1 VIPFPAVAAREFI
14 DAGAPEPVAVF
25 REWLAEAEK
34 TEPSDANAVALATA
48 TTEGVPSVRMVL
60 MKGVDAR
67 GFAFFTSAQS
77 RKGTELQENPLAAM
91 CFHWKS
97 QRRQV
102 RVEGV
107 VSELPAAEVDEYFHS
122 RARGSQLGA
131 AASEQ
136 SRPLESREQLETIV
150 RTLAKEFPA
159 EIPRPDYWRGYVL
172 RPQRIEFWQH
182 GDDRLHDRMLFEREA
197 DGWRVTRLFP

>member
-1 VIPFPAVAAREFI
+1 VIPSPVSTAREFI
-14 DAGAPEPVAVF
+14 DVDSSDPIAVF

-34 TEPSDANAVALATA
+34 TEPNDPNALALATA
-48 TTEGVPSVRMVL
+48 TAEGMPSVRMVL
-60 MKGVDAR
+60 MKQLDER
-67 GFAFFTSAQS
+67 GFAFFTNAES
-77 RKGTELQENPLAAM
+77 RKGVELKENPMAAM

-102 RVEGV
+102 RVAGV
-107 VSELPAAEVDEYFHS
+107 VSELPPTEADEYFHS

-136 SRPLESREQLETIV
+136 SRPLQNREQLEAMV
-150 RTLAKEFPA
+150 DKLAKEYPG

-172 RPQRIEFWQH
+172 APQRIEFWQH
-182 GDDRLHDRMLFEREA
+182 GDDRRHDRMVFEREG
-197 DGWRVTRLFP
+197 DGWRATRLFP

>member
-1 VIPFPAVAAREFI
+1 MQQR
-14 DAGAPEPVAVF
+14 
-25 REWLAEAEK
+25 WLLRLQ
-34 TEPSDANAVALATA
+34 T
-48 TTEGVPSVRMVL
+48 GVPSVRMVL
-60 MKGVDAR
+60 MKGLDAR
-67 GFAFFTSAQS
+67 GFAFFTNAES
-77 RKGTELQENPLAAM
+77 RKGMELQENPVAAM

-131 AASEQ
+131 TASEQ

-150 RTLAKEFPA
+150 RKLAKEFPA
-159 EIPRPDYWRGYVL
+159 EIPRPAYWRGYVL
-172 RPQRIEFWQH
+172 CPRRIEFWQH
-182 GDDRLHDRMLFEREA
+182 GDDRLHDRMVFDRES
-197 DGWRVTRLFP
+197 DGWHTTRLFP